1 MKKIF
6 QYMLGLAAMFS
17 VTACQEDDDFTDSI
31 FDTNIAAVDPNSS
44 TAPFDQWLY
53 DNFVKPYNT
62 EIQYKFN
69 FTASDLNYQLSP
81 SDYKKS
87 QMLAHFIKYLFYDVY
102 NKYGEKDAHGNE
114 VFMKKYGPRIFHFI
128 GSDAFSPTTGTQTLG
143 YASAG
148 VKITLIGVNNMK
160 TVTEGMNFTAD
171 DMNALNKDQFHTMHH
186 EFSHIMHQTKV
197 FPTQYSLVTPGD
209 YDPRTWQER
218 DSTESHRLGF
228 VTQYGSSSSTED
240 FVETLSC
247 TITDTDHRW
256 MTTLIDACLNGGVK
270 NGDKEAVY
278 TLIDSLEIA
287 NVQDPVLSTFDD
299 PKHYWNNF
307 SIYSESAQNEETGV
321 YEPTGRY
328 VIDAHLDDAKVHAK
342 TPLKFEYVQS
352 FTSFRD
358 FLDNWVQIDV
368 TDNTGGINAILKKIE
383 IATKW
388 YTENWGLHLYTMRRE
403 VRYRQDHVNDY
414 VHSDECIIYDYQ

>member
-1 MKKIF
+1 MKKIIAS
-6 QYMLGLAAMFS
+6 MLACSAMLTFN
-17 VTACQEDDDFTDSI
+17 ACQEDDDFTESI
-31 FDTNIAAVDPNSS
+31 FDTTISAVDQNSA

-53 DNFVKPYNT
+53 DNFVAPYNT

-87 QMLAHFIKYLFYDVY
+87 QLLAHFIKYLFYDVY

-128 GSDAFSPTTGTQTLG
+128 GSDAFSPTTNTETLG

-148 VKITLIGVNNMK
+148 VKITLIGVNNMR
-160 TVTEGMNFTAD
+160 TVSDDMDFTAD
-171 DMNALNKDQFHTMHH
+171 DMEMLNHYQFHTMHH

-197 FPTQYSLVTPGD
+197 YPTAYSLVTPGT

-218 DSTESHRLGF
+218 DSTLTHQLGYL
-228 VTQYGSSSSTED
+228 THYGSSASTED

-247 TITDTDHRW
+247 TITDSDHRW
-256 MTTLIDACLNGGVK
+256 MTTIIDACLNGGVK

-278 TLIDSLEIA
+278 ELLDSLEIA
-287 NVQDPVLSTFDD
+287 NIQDPVLSTFDD
-299 PKHYWNNF
+299 PSHYWNDF
-307 SIYSESAQNEETGV
+307 SIYAESAQNEETGV
-321 YEPTGRY
+321 YESTGRY
-328 VIDAHLDDAKVHAK
+328 VIDAHLADSRQQAK
-342 TPLKFEYVQS
+342 TPLKFEFVQS
-352 FTSFRD
+352 FSSFRD
-358 FLDNWVQIDV
+358 FLDNWVEYDM
-368 TDNTGGINAILKKIE
+368 TSDTGGINAILKKID

-388 YTENWGLHLYTMRRE
+388 YTENWGLHLFTMRRE

-414 VHSDECIIYDYQ
+414 VHSNECIIYDYQ